1 MTFQQRSIPAPSVDP
16 DTQDFWAAARNHK
29 LLVGQCQDCGE
40 YHYYPRHICPHCGSS
55 KTSLI
60 EASGNGTIYSFSVM
74 RRAPIPF
81 AIAYVSLAEGPIM
94 MSNIVDCDFDQ
105 LAIGQAVKLVYV
117 ESEDDGP
124 PVAMF
129 TPA

>member
-1 MTFQQRSIPAPSVDP
+1 MTFQQRSIPAPAVDP
-16 DTQDFWAAARNHK
+16 DTQDFWDAARDHK
-29 LLVGQCQDCGE
+29 LMIGQCQDCGE
-40 YHYYPRHICPHCGSS
+40 THYYPRHICPHCGSG
-55 KTSLI
+55 KTSLLQ
-60 EASGNGTIYSFSVM
+60 AAGTGTIYSYSVM
-74 RRAPIPF
+74 RRIPVPF
-81 AIAYVSLAEGPIM
+81 AIAYVALAEGPIM

-105 LAIGQAVKLVYV
+105 LAVGQAVKLVYV

>member
-1 MTFQQRSIPAPSVDP
+1 
-16 DTQDFWAAARNHK
+16 
-29 LLVGQCQDCGE
+29 
-40 YHYYPRHICPHCGSS
+40 
-55 KTSLI
+55 
-60 EASGNGTIYSFSVM
+60 M